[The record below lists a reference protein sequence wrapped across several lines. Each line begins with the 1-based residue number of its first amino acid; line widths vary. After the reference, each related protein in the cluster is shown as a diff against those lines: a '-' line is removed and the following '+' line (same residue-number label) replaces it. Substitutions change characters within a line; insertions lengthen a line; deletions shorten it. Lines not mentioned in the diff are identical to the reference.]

1 MKTTLLFSTV
11 LLLSAASFAQTK
23 VKNSEAI
30 KDQTSIQS
38 NKGGSQV
45 NNSGNASSAT
55 TIQSN
60 AVYNAGHKSHAEIK
74 KEKKAM
80 ANEKHTVATKAKEKG
95 QESKQM
101 ASEDRT
107 VSASAHSNTRV
118 NASEGD
124 NNVSNNASLN
134 NGATVSST
142 HIKNRGNQLKDEEKS
157 AIKTQA
163 NATIENTNHVK
174 TNVNK
179 TAIKG
184 SEKIK
189 TASSAAIHARAAS
202 ARAIHPRPASIKMGT
217 MVKTNAGIRIR

>member
-11 LLLSAASFAQTK
+11 LLLSTASFAQTTI
-23 VKNSEAI
+23 KNSEAI

-45 NNSGNASSAT
+45 NNSGSTSSAT

-60 AVYNAGHKSHAEIK
+60 AVNNAGHKSHAEIK

-80 ANEKHTVATKAKEKG
+80 ATEKQAVATQAKEKG

-101 ASEDRT
+101 ASEDHT
-107 VSASAHSNTRV
+107 VSASAHSNTKV

-124 NNVSNNASLN
+124 NNYSNNTSLN
-134 NGATVSST
+134 NGATVSSSR
-142 HIKNRGNQLKDEEKS
+142 IKNRGNQLKDEEKA

-163 NATIENTNHVK
+163 NATVENTNQVK

-184 SEKIK
+184 SEKIN
-189 TASSAAIHARAAS
+189 AGSSAAIHTAAAS
-202 ARAIHPRPASIKMGT
+202 AHAIHPRPASIKMGT